1 MNFEFELLYCKE
13 FTLRHITDKRESEHI
28 ENIRIKE
35 YNEICSEKFRMA
47 MNLWR
52 MREFPFK
59 KKWTFFHE

>member
-1 MNFEFELLYCKE
+1 MYE
-13 FTLRHITDKRESEHI
+13 RESEHI

-35 YNEICSEKFRMA
+35 YNEIGSEKFRMA

-52 MREFPFK
+52 MREFPFM